1 MPDSVGVPTASS
13 SARILVT
20 GAAGQVGQALLAAAN
35 GPDVT
40 GYTSGQWDITDPD
53 AAERHIAAGDIVV
66 NCAALTDVDGCE
78 SDPERAQ
85 RVNADGPARLAAAC
99 ADVGARLIH
108 ISTDYVFGA
117 DAGRDR
123 PYEPS
128 DVPEPISVYG
138 ASKLAG
144 ERAVLAALPDAT
156 VVRTAWVY
164 TGGRGGSDFVSVM
177 RDRAQ
182 RGQTVRVV
190 DDQIGSPTYAKDL
203 AVALLMIIGAGVS
216 APILHAANN
225 GAVSRYRQAR
235 AVYAAMGVDP
245 GLVEPVASAD
255 VPRLARRP
263 AYSALGSYESE
274 EAGFTR
280 LRDWRAALDDAVTGS
295 ATAPRR

>member
-1 MPDSVGVPTASS
+1 MPDSVAVSTASS

-20 GAAGQVGQALLAAAN
+20 GAAGQLGRALLAAAN
-35 GPDVT
+35 RPDVI
-40 GYTSGQWDITDPD
+40 GFTSTEWDITDPD
-53 AAERHIAAGDIVV
+53 AAARHIRPGDVVV

-78 SDPERAQ
+78 SDPERAE
-85 RVNADGPARLAAAC
+85 RVNAAGPGRLAEAC
-99 ADVGARLIH
+99 AAVGARLIH

-117 DAGRDR
+117 DPDRDR

-128 DVPEPISVYG
+128 DEPAPISVYG

-144 ERAVLAALPDAT
+144 ERAVLEALPEAT

-164 TGGRGGSDFVSVM
+164 TGDRGGRDFVSVM

-203 AVALLMIIGAGVS
+203 AGALLVIIGAGVG
-216 APILHAANN
+216 APIVHAANN

-235 AVYAAMGVDP
+235 AVYAAIGVDP
-245 GLVEPVASAD
+245 GLVEPVSSAD
-255 VPRLARRP
+255 VPRLAPRP

-274 EAGFTR
+274 EAGLTR

-295 ATAPRR
+295 ATAPRH